1 MSPASPSPDGPAT
14 PPRGQSPPSGQQGT
28 VTLEA
33 LLVYPLVLLIAWIG
47 MQLALVHL
55 ANRVA
60 LAAAEEGASA
70 ARARAGTLTDARQ
83 RAHRYLDVLGS
94 GLLADPT
101 IRIQR
106 TGDTVTAE
114 VHGKAQ
120 RIVPGFPVGVTQTVQ
135 SPTERFRGSQEATG
149 PGP

>member
-1 MSPASPSPDGPAT
+1 VSPASRSPERPAASRAGQPT
-14 PPRGQSPPSGQQGT
+14 PPGQQGT

-47 MQLALVHL
+47 MQLALIHL

-70 ARARAGTLTDARQ
+70 ARARAGTLTAAGQ
-83 RAHRYLDVLGS
+83 RAHRYLDVLSS

-101 IRIQR
+101 IRIQQ
-106 TGDTVTAE
+106 TADTVTAE
-114 VHGKAQ
+114 VHGNAQ

>member
-1 MSPASPSPDGPAT
+1 VSLESPSPDRPAA
-14 PPRGQSPPSGQQGT
+14 PPAGQAPTRGQRGT

-33 LLVYPLVLLIAWIG
+33 LVVYPLVLLIAWIG

-60 LAAAEEGASA
+60 LAAAEEGATA
-70 ARARAGTLTDARQ
+70 ARSRAGTLTAARQ
-83 RAHRYLDVLGS
+83 RAHRYLDVLGP

-106 TGDTVTAE
+106 TADTVTAE
-114 VHGKAQ
+114 VHGNAQ
-120 RIVPGFPVGVTQTVQ
+120 RIVPGFPIGVAQTVQ
-135 SPTERFRGSQEATG
+135 SPTERFRGSPEATG
-149 PGP
+149 PSP

>member
-1 MSPASPSPDGPAT
+1 MSPASPSPERPAAPRTGQPT
-14 PPRGQSPPSGQQGT
+14 PPGQQGT

-55 ANRVA
+55 ADRVA

-70 ARARAGTLTDARQ
+70 ARARTGTLTAAGQ

-106 TGDTVTAE
+106 TADLVTAE
-114 VHGKAQ
+114 VHGNAQ
-120 RIVPGFPVGVTQTVQ
+120 RIVPGFPIGVTQTVQ
-135 SPTERFRGSQEATG
+135 SPTERFRASPQATG

>member
-1 MSPASPSPDGPAT
+1 MSPASPSPDRPAAPRAGQPT
-14 PPRGQSPPSGQQGT
+14 PPGQQGT

-55 ANRVA
+55 ADRVA

-70 ARARAGTLTDARQ
+70 ARARTGTLTAAGQ

-106 TGDTVTAE
+106 TADLVTAE
-114 VHGKAQ
+114 VHGNAQ
-120 RIVPGFPVGVTQTVQ
+120 RIVPGFPIGITQTVQ
-135 SPTERFRGSQEATG
+135 SPTERFRASPQATG